1 LKILVLG
8 KGNLGK
14 AITNNLQVLECETL
28 CISTRC
34 LDQEFSTTDLHF
46 DVIVDCM
53 DLSHELYANY
63 EELQARIDRI
73 RSGNFSNLIFNKY
86 CYISSA
92 GLYTPSYETIYEDSP
107 VYRFQ
112 DSETTP
118 YLKNKIKTEY
128 HLSKLLGDRLIIM
141 RPVSLWSYDSLGS
154 KDGFFA
160 DLLESRK
167 NGIFLPLRPGD
178 ENIISCMNYQDAA
191 QVIIHVATVKQQK
204 INTFNITAWQ
214 WASRKALKSRCF
226 SECISLQLGRRVSS
240 LHYNRSQIPL
250 SFHELP

>member
-1 LKILVLG
+1 MLG
-8 KGNLGK
+8 
-14 AITNNLQVLECETL
+14 CETL

-34 LDQEFSTTDLHF
+34 LDQKFSTTDLHF
-46 DVIVDCM
+46 DVVVDCM
-53 DLSHELYANY
+53 DLSHDLYTNY
-63 EELQARIDRI
+63 EELQARILQI

-92 GLYTPSYETIYEDSP
+92 GLYIPSYEIIYEGSP

-112 DSETTP
+112 DSGTTP

-128 HLSKLLGDRLIIM
+128 LLSKLLADRLIIM

-167 NGIFLPLRPGD
+167 NGTFLPLRRGD

-191 QVIIHVATVKQQK
+191 QVIVHVAVVQQQK
-204 INTFNITAWQ
+204 INICNITAWQ
-214 WASRKALKSRCF
+214 WASRKSLKSRCF
-226 SECISLQLGRRVSS
+226 SESISLQLGRRVSS
-240 LHYNRSQIPL
+240 LHYTISQIPL

>member
-1 LKILVLG
+1 MKTLVLG

-14 AITNNLQVLECETL
+14 AITNKLQVLGYETL

-53 DLSHELYANY
+53 DLSHDLYANY
-63 EELQARIDRI
+63 EELQARIHRI
-73 RSGNFSNLIFNKY
+73 RSGNFLNLIFNKY

-92 GLYTPSYETIYEDSP
+92 GLYIPSYETIYEDSP
-107 VYRFQ
+107 VYNFQ
-112 DSETTP
+112 DSENTP
-118 YLKNKIKTEY
+118 YLRNKIKTEY
-128 HLSKLLGDRLIIM
+128 HLSKLVADRLIIM

-160 DLLESRK
+160 DLLETRR
-167 NGIFLPLRPGD
+167 NGTFLPLRRGD
-178 ENIISCMNYQDAA
+178 ENIISYMNYQDAA
-191 QVIIHVATVKQQK
+191 HVIVHVAAVKQQK
-204 INTFNITAWQ
+204 INICNITACQ
-214 WASRKALKSRCF
+214 WASRKSLKSRCF
-226 SECISLQLGRRVSS
+226 SESIPLQLGRRVSS
-240 LHYNRSQIPL
+240 LHYTKSQITI

>member
-1 LKILVLG
+1 MLQILG
-8 KGNLGK
+8 YD
-14 AITNNLQVLECETL
+14 TS

-34 LDQEFSTTDLHF
+34 LDQELSSTDLHF

-53 DLSHELYANY
+53 DLSHDLYANY

-73 RSGNFSNLIFNKY
+73 RSGNFINLIFNKY

-92 GLYTPSYETIYEDSP
+92 GLYIQSYETIYEDSP

-112 DSETTP
+112 DPRTTP

-128 HLSKLLGDRLIIM
+128 HLRKLYADRLMIM

-167 NGIFLPLRPGD
+167 NGISLPLRPGD

-191 QVIIHVATVKQQK
+191 QVIIHLATVKQQK
-204 INTFNITAWQ
+204 INISNITAWQ

-226 SECISLQLGRRVSS
+226 PESISLHLGRRVSS
-240 LHYNRSQIPL
+240 LYYTKSQIPL